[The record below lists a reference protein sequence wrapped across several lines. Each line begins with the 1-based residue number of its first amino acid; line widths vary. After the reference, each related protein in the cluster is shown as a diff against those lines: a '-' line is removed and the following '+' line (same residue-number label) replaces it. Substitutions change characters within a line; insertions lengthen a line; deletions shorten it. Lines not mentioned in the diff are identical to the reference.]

1 MAIVAG
7 FWYIAQRLPQPKKLL
22 TALGIESLFIYMLH
36 LILLYGSVLNSN
48 LNLQVILG
56 NNLNLLQTSITFFA
70 FFILMLASAILWNN
84 LKEHHQN
91 VYRVIQ
97 IVGSGI
103 FLFFFFTREY

>member
-1 MAIVAG
+1 
-7 FWYIAQRLPQPKKLL
+7 
-22 TALGIESLFIYMLH
+22 
-36 LILLYGSVLNSN
+36 
-48 LNLQVILG
+48 
-56 NNLNLLQTSITFFA
+56 
-70 FFILMLASAILWNN
+70 MLASAILWNN